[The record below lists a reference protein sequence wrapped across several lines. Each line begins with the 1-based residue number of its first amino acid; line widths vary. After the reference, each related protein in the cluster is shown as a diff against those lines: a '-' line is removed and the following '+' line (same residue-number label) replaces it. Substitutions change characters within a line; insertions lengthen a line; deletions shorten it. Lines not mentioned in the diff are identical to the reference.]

1 MHGAKLGNKSAL
13 AGNILFLHPLK
24 PVLSLI
30 VAAAEDGA
38 IGHDNRMLWHLPDDF
53 RWFKKHTLGHPM
65 IMGRNTMESIGRALP
80 GRRNMVVSRSIQ
92 EGTEGFEYYD
102 SLESALHAAAA
113 EEQEEIFIIGGGK
126 LYQQAIPLAGRIYL
140 TRVQAEFPDASVHF
154 QMPEQGWH
162 CVFSEEHASDEKHL
176 FPFRFE
182 IWERE
187 S

>member
-1 MHGAKLGNKSAL
+1 M
-13 AGNILFLHPLK
+13 K

-80 GRRNMVVSRSIQ
+80 GRRNLVVSRSMQ
-92 EGTEGFEYYD
+92 EGTEGFEYYQ
-102 SLESALHAAAA
+102 SLEAALQAA
-113 EEQEEIFIIGGGK
+113 ETTKQAEIFVIGGGN

-140 TRVQAEFPDASVHF
+140 TRVQGRFPDASVHF
-154 QMPEQGWH
+154 HMPQTGWD
-162 CVFSEEHASDEKHL
+162 CVFSEAHVADEKHL
-176 FPFRFE
+176 LPFRFE
-182 IWERE
+182 IWERQ